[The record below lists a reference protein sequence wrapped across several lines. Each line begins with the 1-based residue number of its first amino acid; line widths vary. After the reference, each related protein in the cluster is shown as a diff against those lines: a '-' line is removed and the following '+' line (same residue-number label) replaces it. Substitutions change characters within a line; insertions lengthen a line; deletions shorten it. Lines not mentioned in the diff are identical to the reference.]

1 MEADFLRRVLR
12 LAASLTIVTPVAFFG
27 QVSSTSAPLTTHSF
41 DVVSIKPSAP
51 GEMMHYGPAPTGYS
65 AEDVTIRTVLAQ
77 AFFPRNWSG
86 KIVGAPDWGQQGTV

>member
-1 MEADFLRRVLR
+1 
-12 LAASLTIVTPVAFFG
+12 
-27 QVSSTSAPLTTHSF
+27 
-41 DVVSIKPSAP
+41 
-51 GEMMHYGPAPTGYS
+51 MHYGPAPTGYS